1 MNEFLATAPFDLYGL
16 SVFHLVAK
24 HRSFTEAG
32 RKLGL
37 TQSAV
42 SRQIQGIESR
52 LEVTLFERTT
62 RQVLLTPAGQLLYD
76 RAGSILQATENTLAE
91 VQHQFGILA
100 RTLRVGA
107 ARSIG
112 LAYYPG
118 FFFSF
123 GRLHPQVQ
131 LQVTQESSGE
141 ILASLQEGRLD
152 AGLLPVPSRLPKGL
166 EATHRFQDDFTIISA
181 ANSRIASALMRPNS
195 KRFRAQF
202 KSERWLILDRHEE
215 TGDQLH
221 RWLQANDL
229 AGEPAMELDSFDV
242 IVNLVALGMGISAVP
257 QRILALYGNRKKV
270 TRIAIR
276 PRFTRELAVV
286 IRKSVKPPQHL
297 CDFIDCVLF

>member
-1 MNEFLATAPFDLYGL
+1 MNDFLATAPFDLYEL
-16 SVFHLVAK
+16 SVFHLVAR
-24 HRSFTEAG
+24 HGSFTEAG
-32 RKLGL
+32 RRLGL

-76 RAGSILQATENTLAE
+76 RAGSILQSTENTLAE

-112 LAYYPG
+112 LSYYPG

-123 GRLHPQVQ
+123 GKLHPEVQ
-131 LQVTQESSGE
+131 LHVTQESSGE
-141 ILASLQEGRLD
+141 ILAALQDGRLD
-152 AGLLPVPSRLPKGL
+152 AGLLPVPARLPKGL
-166 EATHRFQDDFTIISA
+166 EATHRFRDDFTIIVPTSSQLA
-181 ANSRIASALMRPNS
+181 GSHDRPNT
-195 KRFRAQF
+195 KRLRTRL

-215 TGDQLH
+215 TGEQLH

-257 QRILALYGNRKKV
+257 QRVLALYGNRKKV
-270 TRIAIR
+270 TRIGIR

-297 CDFIDCVLF
+297 SDFIACVLF